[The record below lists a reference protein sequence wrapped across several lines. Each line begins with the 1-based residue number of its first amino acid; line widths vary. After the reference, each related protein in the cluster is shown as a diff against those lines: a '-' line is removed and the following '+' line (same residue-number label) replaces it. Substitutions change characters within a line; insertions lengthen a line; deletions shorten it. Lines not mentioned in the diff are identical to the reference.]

1 MSPTISS
8 AVGWVRRRAEN
19 VVAGLLGI
27 MFLAFIIQIVFRYFF
42 NFPIGWTSELSVIA
56 WLYMTLL
63 GSAFWLKESDE
74 IRFDL
79 ISDRLGPLGRRVVG
93 LVVAV
98 AAVLL
103 IAATIFGLIAAYQAL
118 VSIYQFD
125 AVEAA
130 AIMAGVLLVIGLTVL
145 AIVPSM
151 GRPPKE
157 APAPSRLASD
167 PAAMIDQGVGKAM
180 QQVGPVPLLVA
191 AFLAGI
197 FAGRR

>member
-1 MSPTISS
+1 MLRT
-8 AVGWVRRRAEN
+8 AVA
-19 VVAGLLGI
+19 LLST
-27 MFLAFIIQIVFRYFF
+27 LQIGTR
-42 NFPIGWTSELSVIA
+42 I
-56 WLYMTLL
+56 
-63 GSAFWLKESDE
+63 KESVE
-74 IRFDL
+74 RSIRQAA
-79 ISDRLGPLGRRVVG
+79 
-93 LVVAV
+93 VVAV
-98 AAVLL
+98 AVVLL
-103 IAATIFGLIAAYQAL
+103 LAAVVFGLIAAYQAL

-130 AIMAGVLLVIGLTVL
+130 AIMAGVLLVIGLIVL

-151 GRPPKE
+151 GRPSKE
-157 APAPSRLASD
+157 APAPSRLTSTAD

>member
-1 MSPTISS
+1 MLRT
-8 AVGWVRRRAEN
+8 ALA
-19 VVAGLLGI
+19 LLST
-27 MFLAFIIQIVFRYFF
+27 LQIGAR
-42 NFPIGWTSELSVIA
+42 I
-56 WLYMTLL
+56 
-63 GSAFWLKESDE
+63 KESVE
-74 IRFDL
+74 RSL
-79 ISDRLGPLGRRVVG
+79 RQAA
-93 LVVAV
+93 VVAV

-103 IAATIFGLIAAYQAL
+103 IAAVVFGLIAAYQAL

-130 AIMAGVLLVIGLTVL
+130 AIMAGVLLVIGLIVL
-145 AIVPSM
+145 AIPSM

-157 APAPSRLASD
+157 APAPSRLASTAD

>member
-1 MSPTISS
+1 MLRT
-8 AVGWVRRRAEN
+8 ALA
-19 VVAGLLGI
+19 LLST
-27 MFLAFIIQIVFRYFF
+27 LQIGAR
-42 NFPIGWTSELSVIA
+42 IKDSLERSLRQAAI
-56 WLYMTLL
+56 
-63 GSAFWLKESDE
+63 
-74 IRFDL
+74 
-79 ISDRLGPLGRRVVG
+79 
-93 LVVAV
+93 VAV
-98 AAVLL
+98 AVVLL
-103 IAATIFGLIAAYQAL
+103 IAAAVFGLIAAYQAL

-130 AIMAGVLLVIGLTVL
+130 AIMAGVLLVIGLIVL

-151 GRPPKE
+151 RRAPKE
-157 APAPSRLASD
+157 APAPSRLASTAD

>member
-1 MSPTISS
+1 MLRT
-8 AVGWVRRRAEN
+8 ALA
-19 VVAGLLGI
+19 LLST
-27 MFLAFIIQIVFRYFF
+27 LQIGAR
-42 NFPIGWTSELSVIA
+42 IKDSLERSLRQAAI
-56 WLYMTLL
+56 
-63 GSAFWLKESDE
+63 
-74 IRFDL
+74 
-79 ISDRLGPLGRRVVG
+79 
-93 LVVAV
+93 VAV
-98 AAVLL
+98 AVVLL
-103 IAATIFGLIAAYQAL
+103 IAAAVFGLIAAYQAL

-130 AIMAGVLLVIGLTVL
+130 AIMAGVLLVIGLIVL